1 MFFELTAF
9 KMKDLGEIKQCLD
22 ITVERDEDRLS
33 IHQRYSVAQILDK
46 FHMLNCN
53 AAATAMDTN
62 VKLS

>member
-1 MFFELTAF
+1 
-9 KMKDLGEIKQCLD
+9 MKDLGEIKHYLD

-53 AAATAMDTN
+53 AAATPMDTN